1 MSTELDLQQAMSF
14 YEWYNSKAGENA
26 SQDEKRRRAA
36 LFVKHVVMPVY
47 YDKEFP
53 NARASDRRRVY
64 RLNLAQFNQCIA
76 QRTPLPRL
84 PSPNWVLPDVSV
96 DAALMESI

>member
-1 MSTELDLQQAMSF
+1 MSDETEEQQAMSF
-14 YEWYNSKAGENA
+14 YEWYNSKAGEKV

-53 NARASDRRRVY
+53 NARPSDRRRVY
-64 RLNLAQFNQCIA
+64 RLNLTQFNQCIA

-84 PSPNWVLPDVSV
+84 PSPKWPLPDVSV

>member
-1 MSTELDLQQAMSF
+1 MSTDLDVQQAMSF
-14 YEWYNSKAGENA
+14 YEWYNSKAGEKA
-26 SQDEKRRRAA
+26 PQDEKRRRAA
-36 LFVKHVVMPVY
+36 LFVRHVVMPLY
-47 YDKEFP
+47 YDREFP
-53 NARASDRRRVY
+53 NARPSDRRRVY

-84 PSPNWVLPDVSV
+84 PSPKSQLPDVSV

>member
-1 MSTELDLQQAMSF
+1 MSTDLDVQQAMSF
-14 YEWYNSKAGENA
+14 YEWYNSKAGEKA
-26 SQDEKRRRAA
+26 PQDEKRRRAA
-36 LFVKHVVMPVY
+36 LFVRHVVMPLY
-47 YDKEFP
+47 YDREFP
-53 NARASDRRRVY
+53 NARPSDRRRVY

-84 PSPNWVLPDVSV
+84 PSPKWQLPDVSM